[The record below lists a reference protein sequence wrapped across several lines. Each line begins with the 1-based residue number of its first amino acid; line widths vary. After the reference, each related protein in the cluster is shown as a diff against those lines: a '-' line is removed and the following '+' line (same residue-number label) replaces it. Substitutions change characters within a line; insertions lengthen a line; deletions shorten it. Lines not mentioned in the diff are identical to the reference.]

1 MISLPKHIAKV
12 INRSALKAI
21 PDLKEPLICTA
32 DRNKDWEYSSPSII
46 KIFNMS
52 KKQGSFGFPTCKD
65 MATAIANELSNVEN
79 DCLEKLELSKV
90 GQGDDAKS
98 GFFLNAFLKSE
109 FLEKNLMSLVQSEKI
124 TVSDDVLEVMESK
137 MEKKIKRILV
147 DFSSPN
153 IAKDMHVGH
162 LRSTI

>member
-1 MISLPKHIAKV
+1 
-12 INRSALKAI
+12 
-21 PDLKEPLICTA
+21 
-32 DRNKDWEYSSPSII
+32 
-46 KIFNMS
+46 
-52 KKQGSFGFPTCKD
+52 
-65 MATAIANELSNVEN
+65 MATAIVNELSNVEN